1 MADITMCT
9 DHECNRKET
18 CYRYIA
24 EACKYRQ
31 SYFLNSPRRKKLGG
45 SVCNYYW
52 ETEPKRQVKEIG
64 SMVNEGAVYDVMFE
78 ALLNS
83 RYITQEEAEEEVNN
97 KIDEVVEAAEEYLDT
112 LISTILNG

>member
-1 MADITMCT
+1 VINIGIQ
-9 DHECNRKET
+9 EKKEK
-18 CYRYIA
+18 I
-24 EACKYRQ
+24 
-31 SYFLNSPRRKKLGG
+31 
-45 SVCNYYW
+45 
-52 ETEPKRQVKEIG
+52 I
-64 SMVNEGAVYDVMFE
+64 MINEDAVYDVMFE